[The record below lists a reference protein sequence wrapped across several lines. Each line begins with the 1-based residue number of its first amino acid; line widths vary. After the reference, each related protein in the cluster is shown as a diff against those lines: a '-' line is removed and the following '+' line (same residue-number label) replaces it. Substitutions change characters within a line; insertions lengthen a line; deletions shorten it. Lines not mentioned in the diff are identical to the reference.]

1 MSAHG
6 PVFRDNAKLD
16 PALAGSLIKG
26 GYAAGGLALLASI
39 GIGFAGGDEGKK
51 QFFFSWLAAYMP
63 FVTIAVCALFFSVL
77 HHLVRASW
85 STAVRRVAE
94 NIAGNIPMMAVL
106 FIPILLGMGDLYHWS
121 HHDAV
126 EHDAVLKAKSGYLN
140 TGFFIGRAVFFFLV
154 WTFLQHFFRSNS
166 LKQDETGDV
175 ELTFKMRKLAPVATL
190 LFAITISFAAF
201 DWSMSTSPHWFS
213 TIYGVFTF
221 AGGMMAMFASMALA
235 TLWITGRGALGT
247 TLTVDNFHDV
257 GKLMWGFMVFW
268 TYTGF
273 SQYFLIWYG
282 NIPEET
288 IYFTIRQNNGWMSV
302 FLLMVIGHFIAPFWI
317 MMSRHMKRSRAM
329 LGAAAA
335 WLLLMHYMDHYFMVM
350 PVLHEHLHFH
360 WLDVTCLI
368 SMTGFF
374 VAGWAQR
381 TVKHNL
387 VPVKDPQLLAS
398 MGYENAV

>member
-1 MSAHG
+1 MSVHG
-6 PVFRDNAKLD
+6 PVFRDNPKLD
-16 PALAGSLIKG
+16 PALAGSLVKG
-26 GYAAGGLALLASI
+26 GYAIGGLALLISVA
-39 GIGFAGGDEGKK
+39 GGFAGGEETRK
-51 QFFFSWLAAYMP
+51 QFFFSYLAAYMP
-63 FVTIAVCALFFSVL
+63 FVTITVCAMFFSVL

-94 NIAGNIPMMAVL
+94 NIAGNIPLMAVL
-106 FIPILLGMGDLYHWS
+106 FIPVLLGMHDLYHWS

-126 EHDAVLKAKSGYLN
+126 EHDPILKAKSSYLN
-140 TGFFIGRAVFFFLV
+140 PAFFVARAVVFFVIWFAI
-154 WTFLQHFFRSNS
+154 QHFFRKNS
-166 LKQDETGDV
+166 LAQDESGDAS
-175 ELTFKMRKLAPVATL
+175 LTFKMRRLAPVSTL
-190 LFAITISFAAF
+190 LFALTISFAAF

-221 AGGMMAMFASMALA
+221 AGGMMGFFAALA
-235 TLWITGRGALGT
+235 LAILWITSRGALTG

-288 IYFTIRQNNGWMSV
+288 VYYVIRQNNGWMSV
-302 FLLMVIGHFIAPFWI
+302 FLLMVIGHFFAPFWI
-317 MMSRHMKRSRAM
+317 LMSRHMKRSRAV
-329 LGAAAA
+329 LGAGAF

-350 PVLHEHLHFH
+350 PVLHHHLHFH
-360 WLDVTCLI
+360 WLDLTTLVAVGGL
-368 SMTGFF
+368 F
-374 VAGWAQR
+374 VAAWAQR